1 MPRKK
6 ETLTLSVPPG
16 TKERLEKIAERLDL
30 RWGNNPSASKLIS
43 AIAQNEVSV
52 GSTPL
57 TANQIKALRQAV
69 TILIDTGFIEEAQSV
84 IDILLTQGDMEA
96 PLKQMLLQ
104 QFTQPTEAWREQIDQ
119 YITQQQPFHIVYK
132 NSQRQILEFT
142 ARYAEIHFYEKRY
155 YLQIWC
161 EETADVESLT
171 PDLPELW
178 HNRCLRFD
186 RIQALHPIPGDWR
199 GQLDT
204 IKVYLHFRGW
214 LRNAYEPKPD
224 DVENQV
230 VGEIRQVVRKV
241 ANPFWFIREISRYWE
256 DCEIV
261 APDSL
266 RQRMKEKLAKMNN
279 LYNR

>member
-30 RWGNNPSASKLIS
+30 LWGNNPSASKLIS

-84 IDILLTQGDMEA
+84 IDILLSQGDMEA
-96 PLKQMLLQ
+96 PLRQMLLQ
-104 QFTQPTEAWREQIDQ
+104 QLTQPTEAWRKQIDQ
-119 YITQQQPFHIVYK
+119 YMTQRQPFHIVYQ
-132 NSQRQILEFT
+132 NSQGQNLEFT

-161 EETADVESLT
+161 EETADVESET

-186 RIQALHPIPGDWR
+186 RIQALRPISGKWR
-199 GQLDT
+199 GRLDT

-241 ANPFWFIREISRYWE
+241 ANPFWLIREISRYWE

-261 APDSL
+261 APESL

>member
-16 TKERLEKIAERLDL
+16 TKERLEKIAERLGF

-52 GSTPL
+52 GSIPL

-119 YITQQQPFHIVYK
+119 YITQQQPFHMAYK
-132 NSQRQILEFT
+132 NSQGQILEFT

-161 EETADVESLT
+161 EETADVESET

-178 HNRCLRFD
+178 HNRCFRFD
-186 RIQALHPIPGDWR
+186 RIQALHPISGDWR

-230 VGEIRQVVRKV
+230 VGEIRQVVRTV
-241 ANPFWFIREISRYWE
+241 ANPFWLIREISRYWE

-261 APDSL
+261 APESL